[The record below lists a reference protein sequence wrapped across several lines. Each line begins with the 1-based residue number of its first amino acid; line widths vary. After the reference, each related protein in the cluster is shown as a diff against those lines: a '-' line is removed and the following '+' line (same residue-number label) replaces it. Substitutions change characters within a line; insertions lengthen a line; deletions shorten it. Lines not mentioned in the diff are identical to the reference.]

1 MLKESFGKRKVFF
14 HLISVLNRHFCGGRS
29 LVFWQK
35 VHCCC
40 KSSQCLP
47 AAIDLC
53 SCRGNI
59 GFMFSVYIACLILG
73 FSDGTEHCYCCGCF
87 TMSTGLRFN
96 KYVKVLG
103 LDLVMMTRISLD
115 IVAGQWFS
123 LQFSFFKIQF
133 KDFHLLSGL

>member
-47 AAIDLC
+47 AAIDLS

-59 GFMFSVYIACLILG
+59 GFTFSVYIACLILG
-73 FSDGTEHCYCCGCF
+73 FSDGTEHTATVVVALPCPLDFVLINMSSVRFGSSHDDKDLLGYCC
-87 TMSTGLRFN
+87 
-96 KYVKVLG
+96 
-103 LDLVMMTRISLD
+103 
-115 IVAGQWFS
+115 
-123 LQFSFFKIQF
+123 
-133 KDFHLLSGL
+133 